1 MATLFERIGGDAA
14 VDAAVERFYQIVL
27 ADERIKH
34 FFADVDMARQATH
47 QKLFFKYA
55 FGGLPNFPGRAM
67 KVAHERLVTEMGL
80 NDSHFD
86 AVLDDLGRALS
97 DLNVPPDLIAEAAA
111 VAETTRE
118 AVLGRKK

>member
-1 MATLFERIGGDAA
+1 MATIFERIGGNAA

-34 FFADVDMARQATH
+34 FFAGVDMNRQATH

-55 FGGLPNFPGRAM
+55 YGGLPNFPGRAM
-67 KVAHERLVTEMGL
+67 KAAHERLVTEMGL

-97 DLNVPPDLIAEAAA
+97 DLNVPSDLIAEAAA

-118 AVLGRKK
+118 AVLGRK